1 MIPPHLF
8 RQPKGSDLIDLT
20 ELREEVAHV
29 KGNGGGN
36 PRVHP
41 NGFIQLDLEP
51 VPDTWHSSHQQGHS
65 GAARRLHIWNPP
77 DVKLPRQDTVHEIHD
92 HVFDMRSTV
101 VKGELWQ
108 RRFAFEVGG
117 QKAPTHE
124 LYRAVYAK
132 NSDSRLEA
140 LGVLGIVRPIERYA
154 VDEGSSYTQAAG
166 TFHDTETP
174 MGLVVTVME
183 KTAIVY
189 QQAHV
194 LVPTHSDVDNEFD
207 RASAAPAEMLWEA
220 IERSLA

>member
-1 MIPPHLF
+1 M
-8 RQPKGSDLIDLT
+8 IDLV
-20 ELREEVAHV
+20 ELREEVSV
-29 KGNGGGN
+29 IQGRGGGN
-36 PRVHP
+36 PRIHP

-51 VPDTWHSSHQQGHS
+51 VADSWHASHQQGHS

-77 DVKLPRQDTVHEIHD
+77 GVKLPRQDTVHEIHD

-101 VKGELWQ
+101 VKGQLWQ

-117 QKAPTHE
+117 AKAPTHE

-154 VDEGSSYTQAAG
+154 VDEDSSYTQAAG

-174 MGLVVTVME
+174 LGLVVTVME
-183 KTAIVY
+183 KTAVVF

-194 LVPTHSDVDNEFD
+194 LVPTYTEPDNEFD
-207 RASAAPAEMLWEA
+207 RASAASPELLWEA
-220 IERSLA
+220 IEVSLG